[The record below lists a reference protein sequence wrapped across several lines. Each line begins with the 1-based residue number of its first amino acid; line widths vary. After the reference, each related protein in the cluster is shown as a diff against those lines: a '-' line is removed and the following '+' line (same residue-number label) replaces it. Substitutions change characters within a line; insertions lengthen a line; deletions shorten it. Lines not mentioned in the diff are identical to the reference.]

1 MTVDT
6 YKIGAS
12 TVKIADDF
20 IARPEEQRAILQRVG
35 LRRKETRRIDS
46 LDKVES
52 MNRRGEFA
60 EVT

>member
-1 MTVDT
+1 MVTRV

-20 IARPEEQRAILQRVG
+20 IKRPEEQRAILQRVG

-46 LDKVES
+46 LDKADS
-52 MNRRGEFA
+52 RNRHGELA

>member
-35 LRRKETRRIDS
+35 LRRKETRRIDILNKADS
-46 LDKVES
+46 R
-52 MNRRGEFA
+52 NRRGEFA

>member
-35 LRRKETRRIDS
+35 LRRKETRRIDILNKADS
-46 LDKVES
+46 R
-52 MNRRGEFA
+52 NRCGEFV

>member
-35 LRRKETRRIDS
+35 LRRKETRRIDILNKADS
-46 LDKVES
+46 R
-52 MNRRGEFA
+52 NRREEFA

>member
-35 LRRKETRRIDS
+35 LRRKETRRIDG
-46 LDKVES
+46 LDKADS

>member
-1 MTVDT
+1 MVTRV

-20 IARPEEQRAILQRVG
+20 IARSEEQRAILQRVG

-46 LDKVES
+46 QDKADS
-52 MNRRGEFA
+52 RNRRGEFA